1 MKHEAHQAIRDAIE
15 SGYGGLTG
23 DEYLAAKII
32 RGQGRSPIHRLK
44 SVLAAVVMVLVLTG
58 VAFALTPRKY
68 AVMDSG
74 TWTYVDNQILYQGAE
89 DKRPTVVLEKEGI
102 RNMAVD
108 SVTGM
113 LYYITRAKGGGYTL
127 DNVTNYGRELYPPR
141 KISGKY
147 LAIQD
152 MIVDGGTMYMLAD
165 TSTAKGEIYRLD
177 TYSEEIPDSRI
188 SIPGWENKDTASFAL
203 WDDILYAYNAKTMEL
218 AAIDLRRYELL
229 NAPVMAG
236 ELSAIAAGYEL
247 DGERYILAISGEKLV
262 AVSCQSGKKRD
273 TGVTLPDG
281 SSTLARNSYT
291 LHVAD
296 SAGTL
301 IANYHITDLSGKEM
315 RQLYIVDGFPG
326 GPVYETAEAL
336 FHEKYPD
343 VEIIHRWTNG
353 GIDYKTEMMSGEPG
367 IDIVCFQDYYAS
379 ESPLPQL
386 LKSGAIVDLTD
397 VPEIVALREH
407 YLNIWELVSTNGRQ
421 YGMMDV
427 TYAEHFMWEVD
438 PEVAARIGWEIP
450 EGVWTWDEFDEA
462 LTLAI
467 AYNETAE
474 KPVQVMIDVG
484 KPGYGVKQFDA
495 IYLDF
500 YAGTTNYDSEEY
512 LKAIQ
517 REQKLEM
524 YGLRPKYNSS
534 VNALDGNTL
543 FCIGHIGAQ
552 YKLGDRHFILPPAY
566 DAENPQYLASV
577 MPLVVNANS
586 KMKEEAIYFLSCF
599 GSPEATS
606 KQAPY
611 WGSVWLK
618 DTSLYNQEIDPIILK
633 LEGTGASEKNAALQ
647 TFQHE
652 HAIPTLQIIE
662 IWRMQLRELMPQ
674 LAAGDLTPEEYAA
687 IVQRQADMIMGE

>member
-1 MKHEAHQAIRDAIE
+1 MKHDPHQRIREAIE
-15 SGYGGLTG
+15 TGYGGLKG
-23 DEYLAAKII
+23 DAYLA
-32 RGQGRSPIHRLK
+32 GRIVQERSGRRQKLRLAMA
-44 SVLAAVVMVLVLTG
+44 LMTLLIVVTS
-58 VAFALTPRKY
+58 VAFALKPRRY
-68 AVMDSG
+68 AVENSG

-89 DKRPTVVLEKEGI
+89 EKRPSVVLEKEGV

-108 SVTGM
+108 NVTGM

-127 DNVTNYGRELYPPR
+127 DNLTSYGQALYPSR
-141 KISGKY
+141 HINGKY
-147 LAIQD
+147 LVIQD
-152 MIVDGGTMYMLAD
+152 IIVDGGTMYMLAD
-165 TSTAKGEIYRLD
+165 TSTAKGEIYWLD
-177 TYSEEIPDSRI
+177 AYSEKIPDSKI
-188 SIPGWENKDTASFAL
+188 SIPGWENRNTTSFAL
-203 WDDILYAYNAKTMEL
+203 WDDVLYAYNASTMEL

-229 NAPVMAG
+229 NAPVVAG
-236 ELSAIAAGYEL
+236 DLTAIAAGYEL
-247 DGERYILAISGEKLV
+247 DGERYVLAISGEKLV

-273 TGVTLPDG
+273 TGVELPAG
-281 SSTLARNSYT
+281 SSSLARNSYT

-301 IANYHITDLSGKEM
+301 IADYHITDLSGREM

-343 VEIIHRWTNG
+343 VEIVHRWTNG
-353 GIDYKTEMMSGEPG
+353 GIDYRTEMMSGEDG

-386 LKSGAIVDLTD
+386 LRSGAIVDLTD
-397 VPEIVALREH
+397 VPEIAALREH
-407 YLNIWELVSTNGRQ
+407 YLDIWELVSTNGRQ

-427 TYAEHFMWEVD
+427 TYADHFMWEVD

-462 LTLAI
+462 MALAI

-474 KPVQVMIDVG
+474 KPVQLMIDVG

-500 YAGTTNYDSEEY
+500 FTGTTNYDSEEY
-512 LKAIQ
+512 LKVIQ

-524 YGLRPKYNSS
+524 YGLRPQYNYS

-543 FCIGHIGAQ
+543 FRVSCIGSQ
-552 YKLGDRHFILPPAY
+552 YKLGDKDFILPPAY
-566 DAENPQYLASV
+566 DAENPQYLASI

-586 KMKEEAIYFLSCF
+586 KMKEEAIYFLACF

-606 KQAPY
+606 KNSPY

-618 DTSLYNQEIDPIILK
+618 DQSLYSDVTDPIILQM
-633 LEGTGASEKNAALQ
+633 EGPGASEKNAALQ
-647 TFQHE
+647 TFQQE

-662 IWRMQLRELMPQ
+662 IWRMQLRELQPR
-674 LAAGDLTPEEYAA
+674 LAAGEITPEEYVA

>member
-1 MKHEAHQAIRDAIE
+1 MKHDPHQTIREAIE
-15 SGYGGLTG
+15 AGYGGLKG
-23 DEYLAAKII
+23 DDFLAGRIV
-32 RGQGRSPIHRLK
+32 QGRSSGPRKIRW
-44 SVLAAVVMVLVLTG
+44 AAVTVMVLIVLTS
-58 VAFALTPRKY
+58 VAFALKPRKY
-68 AVMDSG
+68 AVEDSG

-89 DKRPTVVLEKEGI
+89 DKRPTVVLEKEGV

-127 DNVTNYGRELYPPR
+127 ENLTYYGQALYPSR
-141 KISGKY
+141 HINGKY
-147 LAIQD
+147 LVIQD

-165 TSTAKGEIYRLD
+165 TSTAKGEIYWLD
-177 TYSEEIPDSRI
+177 TYSEQIPDNKI
-188 SIPGWENKDTASFAL
+188 SIPGWKNKDTTSFAL
-203 WDDILYAYNAKTMEL
+203 WDDMLYAYNASTMEL

-229 NAPVMAG
+229 NAPVVAG
-236 ELSAIAAGYEL
+236 ELTAIAAGYEL
-247 DGERYILAISGEKLV
+247 DGEKYILAISGERLV

-273 TGVTLPDG
+273 TGVTLPEG
-281 SSTLARNSYT
+281 SSSLARNSYT

-301 IANYHITDLSGKEM
+301 IANYHITDLSGREM

-326 GPVYETAEAL
+326 GLVYETAEAL

-343 VEIIHRWTNG
+343 VEIVHRWTNG
-353 GIDYKTEMMSGEPG
+353 GIDYRTEMMSGEDG

-386 LKSGAIVDLTD
+386 LRSGAIVDLTD
-397 VPEIVALREH
+397 VPEIAALREH
-407 YLNIWELVSTNGRQ
+407 YLDIWELVSTNGRQ

-427 TYAEHFMWEVD
+427 SYADHYMWEVD
-438 PEVAARIGWEIP
+438 PEVAVRIGWEIP

-462 LTLAI
+462 MELAI

-474 KPVQVMIDVG
+474 KPVQLMIDVG

-524 YGLRPKYNSS
+524 YGLRPQYNYS

-543 FCIGHIGAQ
+543 FCVSRIGAQ
-552 YKLGDRHFILPPAY
+552 CKLGDRHFILPPAY
-566 DAENPQYLASV
+566 DVENPLYLTSV

-586 KMKEEAIYFLSCF
+586 KMKEEAIYFLACF

-606 KQAPY
+606 KRAPY

-618 DTSLYNQEIDPIILK
+618 DQSLYSQEIDPITLK
-633 LEGTGASEKNAALQ
+633 LEGPGASEENAALQ

-662 IWRMQLRELMPQ
+662 IWRMQLRELQPQ
-674 LAAGDLTPEEYAA
+674 LAAGELTPEEYVA